1 MNSPRFTPRV
11 CTLICL
17 LLGSSSLEVSAF
29 VPSRIAHQID
39 GISSGQHECSHP
51 AVVFTGEQSEHVAGR
66 YSWRTDAPYQ
76 KKLFLA
82 SKNAGLQENSHHR
95 PEKSKQNTK
104 HVSPHQIRG
113 AFNALLDKLAKE
125 ESAQSAKR
133 AENMLFDRLRSTAL
147 DDLTVDGTNASDL
160 SYDVLSFNIVLNAW
174 SKALNAPRAEALL
187 GRMVH
192 MHEKGILP
200 FGPNEVS
207 YSTVADAWK
216 RMPGDDAESNVEEAE
231 RVLDL
236 MHEMKGDEKAW
247 PTAADFKED
256 LVSFNQEL
264 DLFAREGFPEAAE
277 TAEMMLFDSI
287 REAATASDGSKHIG
301 CDIIS
306 FNTVLNCWAK
316 LGNPQRADALLSRL
330 EHLSD
335 IGVLP
340 FGPNSVSFATVISS
354 WANSKLKRAPY
365 ECEALLDKVEGLCD
379 EDDDEPVS
387 NVAPITPTI
396 HMYAATITAW
406 SRSKRSDAAHRAGQV
421 LGRLERLYNAKKD
434 RLLKPNSVLYTAIIQ
449 CWGRCKD
456 ADALDRA
463 EAIFQR
469 MKKSEDPDMMPTEH
483 TYSALLNSYSY
494 SGLGLKSAERA
505 DELLLEVEKSDALN
519 ANVYIYT
526 NAIKTWA
533 RSGHVKAGERAEEIL
548 KSMVASEDPVVRPNI
563 YTFTAALD
571 AMIAA
576 KDDYSFDADSFLEMM
591 KSASVK
597 PDRVLQGKVTK
608 ALEEQGK

>member
-1 MNSPRFTPRV
+1 MIFTR
-11 CTLICL
+11 
-17 LLGSSSLEVSAF
+17 AN
-29 VPSRIAHQID
+29 
-39 GISSGQHECSHP
+39 
-51 AVVFTGEQSEHVAGR
+51 SEHVSRRFSRRNHGL
-66 YSWRTDAPYQ
+66 RTR
-76 KKLFLA
+76 LCSA
-82 SKNAGLQENSHHR
+82 SKKVGLHENSCHR
-95 PEKSKQNTK
+95 QEKSKRSTK
-104 HVSPHQIRG
+104 RVSPHQSRG

-125 ESAQSAKR
+125 ESAESAER
-133 AENMLFDRLRSTAL
+133 AENMLFDRLRSVAL
-147 DDLTVDGTNASDL
+147 DDLTVDGTNTSDL
-160 SYDVLSFNIVLNAW
+160 PYDVLSFNIVLNAW

-216 RMPGDDAESNVEEAE
+216 RMPGDDAENNVEEAE
-231 RVLDL
+231 RVLDI
-236 MHEMKGDEKAW
+236 MHEMEGNDRAW
-247 PTAADFKED
+247 PNAADLKED

-287 REAATASDGSKHIG
+287 REAAAASDGSKHIG

-365 ECEALLDKVEGLCD
+365 ECEALLDKIEGLCD
-379 EDDDEPVS
+379 EDDGDSVS
-387 NVAPITPTI
+387 NLNDIAPTI

-406 SRSKRSDAAHRAGQV
+406 SRSKRSDAAHRAEQV
-421 LGRLERLYNAKKD
+421 LERLERLYKAKKD
-434 RLLKPNSVLYTAIIQ
+434 HLLKPNSVLYTAIIQ
-449 CWGRCKD
+449 CWGRSKD
-456 ADALDRA
+456 EDALDRA

-469 MKKSEDPDMMPTEH
+469 MKESGDPDMMPTEH
-483 TYSALLNSYSY
+483 TYSALLNAYSY
-494 SGLGLKSAERA
+494 SGLGAKSAQRA
-505 DELLLEVEKSDALN
+505 DELLFEVEDSDVLN
-519 ANVYIYT
+519 TNVYIYT
-526 NAIKTWA
+526 NAIKVWA
-533 RSGHVKAGERAEEIL
+533 RSGHAKAGQRAEEIL
-548 KSMVASEDPVVRPNI
+548 KAMIASEDPVARPNI

-576 KDDYSFDADSFLEMM
+576 KDNYSLDADNFLGMM
-591 KSASVK
+591 KNAGVK

>member
-1 MNSPRFTPRV
+1 MNNPRELNSRV
-11 CTLICL
+11 CTLVLL
-17 LLGSSSLEVSAF
+17 LLGIGNSEVSAF
-29 VPSRIAHQID
+29 VPSQIAHQID
-39 GISSGQHECSHP
+39 GISSGRHGACSHP
-51 AVVFTGEQSEHVAGR
+51 AVVFAREQSEHVSGR
-66 YSWRTDAPYQ
+66 FSRRNDGSYQ
-76 KKLFLA
+76 SKLFLA
-82 SKNAGLQENSHHR
+82 SKKAGLQENSHHR

-125 ESAQSAKR
+125 ESAQSAER
-133 AENMLFDRLRSTAL
+133 AESMLFDRLRSAAL
-147 DDLTVDGTNASDL
+147 DDLTAGGTNASDL
-160 SYDVLSFNIVLNAW
+160 PYDVLSFNIVLNAW

-187 GRMVH
+187 GRMAH

-216 RMPGDDAESNVEEAE
+216 RMPGDDAENNVEEV

-236 MHEMKGDEKAW
+236 MHEMEDDDKDW
-247 PTAADFKED
+247 PSAADLKED

-335 IGVLP
+335 IGVLT

-365 ECEALLDKVEGLCD
+365 ECEALLDKIEGLCE
-379 EDDDEPVS
+379 EDDDDCVS
-387 NVAPITPTI
+387 NLTEITPTI

-406 SRSKRSDAAHRAGQV
+406 SRSKRSDAAHRAEQI
-421 LGRLERLYNAKKD
+421 LGRLERLYKAKND
-434 RLLKPNSVLYTAIIQ
+434 RLLKPNSVLCTAIIQ

-483 TYSALLNSYSY
+483 TAKNTIL
-494 SGLGLKSAERA
+494 
-505 DELLLEVEKSDALN
+505 
-519 ANVYIYT
+519 YIF
-526 NAIKTWA
+526 I
-533 RSGHVKAGERAEEIL
+533 
-548 KSMVASEDPVVRPNI
+548 
-563 YTFTAALD
+563 
-571 AMIAA
+571 
-576 KDDYSFDADSFLEMM
+576 
-591 KSASVK
+591 
-597 PDRVLQGKVTK
+597 Q
-608 ALEEQGK
+608 

>member
-1 MNSPRFTPRV
+1 MEVTAFGTASVCRRDDAYYSSKIINSNRRQVPFT
-11 CTLICL
+11 I
-17 LLGSSSLEVSAF
+17 
-29 VPSRIAHQID
+29 SREY
-39 GISSGQHECSHP
+39 GIQLYVNRLVAQTKGDYNQQPLQAKTSGDE
-51 AVVFTGEQSEHVAGR
+51 
-66 YSWRTDAPYQ
+66 
-76 KKLFLA
+76 
-82 SKNAGLQENSHHR
+82 SHHQ
-95 PEKSKQNTK
+95 EKSKGTGRP
-104 HVSPHQIRG
+104 SPHQSRG
-113 AFNALLDKLAKE
+113 AFNALLNKLAKE
-125 ESAQSAKR
+125 ETAQSAEK
-133 AENMLFDRLRSTAL
+133 AETMLFDRLRSVAL
-147 DDLTVDGTNASDL
+147 NDGILFWSNAADLP
-160 SYDVLSFNIVLNAW
+160 YDVLSFNIVLNAW

-192 MHEKGILP
+192 MHGKGILP

-216 RMPGDDAESNVEEAE
+216 RMPGDNAEYNVEEAE

-236 MHEMKGDEKAW
+236 MHEMEDDDH
-247 PTAADFKED
+247 TNRSSADRKED

-287 REAATASDGSKHIG
+287 REAATSDGQKNIG

-340 FGPNSVSFATVISS
+340 FGPNSVSFATVISA

-365 ECEALLDKVEGLCD
+365 ECEAILDKVEGLCFD
-379 EDDDEPVS
+379 EDYEHFSSS
-387 NVAPITPTI
+387 NSPITPTI

-406 SRSKRSDAAHRAGQV
+406 SRSKRSDAAHRAERI
-421 LGRLERLYNAKKD
+421 LERLERLYVKTTD
-434 RLLKPNSVLYTAIIQ
+434 SHLKPNSVLYTSIIQ
-449 CWGRCKD
+449 CWGRSKER
-456 ADALDRA
+456 DALDRA

-469 MKKSEDPDMMPTEH
+469 MQQSKDPAVMPNEH
-483 TYSALLNSYSY
+483 TYSALLNAHGN

-505 DELLLEVEKSDALN
+505 DELLLEVEESDALA
-519 ANVYIYT
+519 ANVFIYT
-526 NAIKTWA
+526 NAIKVWA
-533 RSGHVKAGERAEEIL
+533 RSGHSKSAERAAEIL
-548 KSMVASEDPVVRPNI
+548 QTMMSSDNALVQPNI

-571 AMIAA
+571 AMIAG
-576 KDDYSFDADSFLEMM
+576 KGNNSFDSDQFLGMM
-591 KSASVK
+591 KNAGVK
-597 PDRVLQGKVTK
+597 PDKVIHEKVEK
-608 ALEEQGK
+608 ALEKHGKEI

>member
-1 MNSPRFTPRV
+1 M
-11 CTLICL
+11 
-17 LLGSSSLEVSAF
+17 
-29 VPSRIAHQID
+29 PSRSKLVLD
-39 GISSGQHECSHP
+39 S
-51 AVVFTGEQSEHVAGR
+51 
-66 YSWRTDAPYQ
+66 
-76 KKLFLA
+76 KK
-82 SKNAGLQENSHHR
+82 AGLHENSR
-95 PEKSKQNTK
+95 RRQEKSKRNTK
-104 HVSPHQIRG
+104 HVSPHQSRG

-125 ESAQSAKR
+125 ESAQSAER
-133 AENMLFDRLRSTAL
+133 AENMLFDRLRSEAL
-147 DDLTVDGTNASDL
+147 DDLTADGTNTSDL
-160 SYDVLSFNIVLNAW
+160 PYDVLSFNIVLNAW
-174 SKALNAPRAEALL
+174 SKALNAPRAEALF

-216 RMPGDDAESNVEEAE
+216 RMPGDGGENNVEEV

-236 MHEMKGDEKAW
+236 MHDMEGDDKAW
-247 PTAADFKED
+247 PSAAGLKED

-287 REAATASDGSKHIG
+287 REAVTASDGSKHIG

-330 EHLSD
+330 EHLLD

-365 ECEALLDKVEGLCD
+365 ECEALLDKIEGLCD
-379 EDDDEPVS
+379 EDDDGSVS
-387 NVAPITPTI
+387 EITPTI

-406 SRSKRSDAAHRAGQV
+406 SRSKRSDAAHRAEQV
-421 LGRLERLYNAKKD
+421 LERLERLYKSKKD
-434 RLLKPNSVLYTAIIQ
+434 QLLKPNSVLYTAIIQ
-449 CWGRCKD
+449 CWGRSKD
-456 ADALDRA
+456 EDALDRA
-463 EAIFQR
+463 EAIFER
-469 MKKSEDPDMMPTEH
+469 MKESGDLDMMPTEH
-483 TYSALLNSYSY
+483 TYSALLNAYSY
-494 SGLGLKSAERA
+494 SGLGTKSAERA
-505 DELLLEVEKSDALN
+505 DELLLEVEESVLSG
-519 ANVYIYT
+519 NVYIYT

-533 RSGHVKAGERAEEIL
+533 RSEHAKAGKRAEEIL
-548 KSMVASEDPVVRPNI
+548 KSMIASEDPLVRPNI
-563 YTFTAALD
+563 FTFTAALD

-576 KDDYSFDADSFLEMM
+576 KDDYSFDADSFLGMM
-591 KSASVK
+591 KSSGVK
-597 PDRVLQGKVTK
+597 PDRVLQSKVTK

>member
-1 MNSPRFTPRV
+1 MKNPRFTPRV
-11 CTLICL
+11 CTLIFL
-17 LLGSSSLEVSAF
+17 LLGSSDLEVSAF
-29 VPSRIAHQID
+29 TPPSRSAHQID
-39 GISSGQHECSHP
+39 GISSGQHGACSHP
-51 AVVFTGEQSEHVAGR
+51 AVVFKRERSEHVR
-66 YSWRTDAPYQ
+66 FSWRYHGPY
-76 KKLFLA
+76 KSISCLA
-82 SKNAGLQENSHHR
+82 SKKTGLRDNSHHR
-95 PEKSKQNTK
+95 PEKPKRSTK
-104 HVSPHQIRG
+104 HVRPHQSRG

-125 ESAQSAKR
+125 ESAQSAER
-133 AENMLFDRLRSTAL
+133 AEKMLFDRLRSTAL
-147 DDLTVDGTNASDL
+147 DDLTVDSTNASDL

-187 GRMVH
+187 GRMAH

-216 RMPGDDAESNVEEAE
+216 RMPGDDAENNVEEV

-236 MHEMKGDEKAW
+236 MHEMEGDDKAW
-247 PTAADFKED
+247 PSAADLKED

-379 EDDDEPVS
+379 DDDDSVS
-387 NVAPITPTI
+387 NLNAITPTI

-406 SRSKRSDAAHRAGQV
+406 SRSKRSDAAHRAEQV
-421 LGRLERLYNAKKD
+421 LGRLERLYKAKKD
-434 RLLKPNSVLYTAIIQ
+434 KMLKPNSVLYTAIIQ
-449 CWGRCKD
+449 CWGRSKD
-456 ADALDRA
+456 VDALDRA

-469 MKKSEDPDMMPTEH
+469 MKESGDPDMMPTEH
-483 TYSALLNSYSY
+483 TYSALLNAYSY
-494 SGLGLKSAERA
+494 SGLGQKSADRA
-505 DELLLEVEKSDALN
+505 DELLLEVEETDDLN

-526 NAIKTWA
+526 NAVKVWA
-533 RSGHVKAGERAEEIL
+533 RSGHVNAGERAEEIL
-548 KSMVASEDPVVRPNI
+548 KSMIASEDPVVRPNI
-563 YTFTAALD
+563 YMFTAALD

-576 KDDYSFDADSFLEMM
+576 KDEYSFDADSFLEMM
-591 KSASVK
+591 KSAGVK

-608 ALEEQGK
+608 ALEEQSK